1 MERSIAYLVIGV
13 LLTYQLKCEVC
24 NLGRSYRKTTTAS
37 SRYTYQNSNPL
48 TPDKALDESYYIH
61 SDDCFS
67 SNDEHTN
74 TSAWWEVTFRCI
86 SKIFQINL
94 VFREDFV
101 RHAGYYLFITNQ
113 TVNASDLIHLD
124 PVYHDEEPSPSQ
136 QNTIIFPG
144 GHSGVQVYL
153 YINHSNSNTTDPP
166 IIEPC
171 EVEIYG
177 CVEGDVN
184 ESCAC
189 ANTTIGGQGPDLWQT
204 NVVFPTG
211 SLSLTCDDYYLSIMN
226 MSDFHV
232 DEFLRILE
240 ACDGKQHCSFNSSS
254 HIQNKTLMFYC
265 QDKCSNENY
274 TNSHLNRTVVEG
286 LGIEYQP
293 AVSDSFT
300 AFLKSRVYD
309 CKGRHI
315 LTSGNLTRQCQEHDQ
330 WSGEDPVCNV
340 TCQQP
345 DHDNSTTIHQSRSP
359 IYFEDYSVSYTCRE
373 HHRHVHG
380 NLTRVCNGSGDWS
393 GEKPVC
399 RRCKCPCDRV
409 KTQYFITDTEVL
421 RKKINK
427 LNNELKVHRKDLS
440 ATVRAKTCAKDERK
454 SSKYLGFITGIG
466 ITTAVLVIIVCSD
479 LPLMYRQ
486 VRFGPYASRTR

>member
-37 SRYTYQNSNPL
+37 SRYTYQNSKPL

-189 ANTTIGGQGPDLWQT
+189 ANATIGGQGPDLWQT

-254 HIQNKTLMFYC
+254 HIQNKTLIFYC

-315 LTSGNLTRQCQEHDQ
+315 LTSGNLTRQCQEHDR
-330 WSGEDPVCNV
+330 WSGEDPVCN
-340 TCQQP
+340 C
-345 DHDNSTTIHQSRSP
+345 
-359 IYFEDYSVSYTCRE
+359 
-373 HHRHVHG
+373 
-380 NLTRVCNGSGDWS
+380 
-393 GEKPVC
+393 
-399 RRCKCPCDRV
+399 CKCPCDRV

-440 ATVRAKTCAKDERK
+440 ATVRTKTCAKDERK

>member
-13 LLTYQLKCEVC
+13 LLTYQLNCKVC
-24 NLGRSYRKTTTAS
+24 NLGMSYRNTTTAS
-37 SRYTYQNSNPL
+37 SEYGDL
-48 TPDKALDESYYIH
+48 TPDKAVDGFYSFQRH
-61 SDDCFS
+61 QCFS
-67 SNDEHTN
+67 SSHSNN
-74 TSAWWEVTFRCI
+74 ISAWWEVTFQSI
-86 SKIFQINL
+86 SKIFKINL
-94 VFREDFV
+94 VFRDTVV

-124 PVYHDEEPSPSQ
+124 PVYHDEEPSPSL
-136 QNTIIFPG
+136 QNTIIFPA

-153 YINHSNSNTTDPP
+153 YINQSNQENVV

-189 ANTTIGGQGPDLWQT
+189 VNTTIGGQGPDLWQT
-204 NVVFPTG
+204 SVAFRNG
-211 SLSLTCDDYYLSIMN
+211 SLALTCDDYYLSIMN
-226 MSDFHV
+226 MSDFNV
-232 DEFLRILE
+232 SEILPILE
-240 ACDGKQHCSFNSSS
+240 ACDGKQHCSFKSSS
-254 HIQNKTLMFYC
+254 NIQHKTLMFYC
-265 QDKCSNENY
+265 QNKCSNENY
-274 TNSHLNRTVVEG
+274 TNSHLNRTVVED
-286 LGIEYQP
+286 LGIKYQP

-315 LTSGNLTRQCQEHDQ
+315 LTSGNLTRQCQEQ
-330 WSGEDPVCNV
+330 ERWSGEDPVCNV

-345 DHDNSTTIHQSRSP
+345 VHDNSTTIRQSRSL

>member
-1 MERSIAYLVIGV
+1 M
-13 LLTYQLKCEVC
+13 
-24 NLGRSYRKTTTAS
+24 SYRNTTTAS
-37 SRYTYQNSNPL
+37 SEYGDL
-48 TPDKALDESYYIH
+48 TPDKAVDGFYSFQRH
-61 SDDCFS
+61 QCFS
-67 SNDEHTN
+67 SSHSNN
-74 TSAWWEVTFRCI
+74 ISAWWEVTFQSI
-86 SKIFQINL
+86 SKIFKINL
-94 VFREDFV
+94 VFRDTVV

-124 PVYHDEEPSPSQ
+124 PVYHDEEPSPSL
-136 QNTIIFPG
+136 QNTIIFPA

-153 YINHSNSNTTDPP
+153 YINQSNQENVV

-184 ESCAC
+184 ESYAC
-189 ANTTIGGQGPDLWQT
+189 VNTTIGGQGPDLWQT
-204 NVVFPTG
+204 SVAFRNG
-211 SLSLTCDDYYLSIMN
+211 SLALTCDDYYLSIMN
-226 MSDFHV
+226 MSDFNV
-232 DEFLRILE
+232 SEILPILE
-240 ACDGKQHCSFNSSS
+240 ACDGKQHCSFKSSS
-254 HIQNKTLMFYC
+254 NIQHKTLMFYC
-265 QDKCSNENY
+265 QNKCSNENY
-274 TNSHLNRTVVEG
+274 TNSHLNCTVVED
-286 LGIEYQP
+286 LGIKYQP

-309 CKGRHI
+309 C
-315 LTSGNLTRQCQEHDQ
+315 
-330 WSGEDPVCNV
+330 
-340 TCQQP
+340 
-345 DHDNSTTIHQSRSP
+345 
-359 IYFEDYSVSYTCRE
+359 
-373 HHRHVHG
+373 
-380 NLTRVCNGSGDWS
+380 
-393 GEKPVC
+393 
-399 RRCKCPCDRV
+399 CKCPCDRV

-486 VRFGPYASRTR
+486 VRFGPYASQAILFGGGGSVEVRGCYFYHCKLDLITIRRNLFMNVDARPNHARSVQDFRVESRQSASRPTHHTACVPQQPRGGFQARQNHAYVVASKRGVVENQ